1 MLEEALKVLV
11 FVGLIVLIIAL
22 IVLCIKLIG
31 TLTKIDYLVDNVTKK
46 AESLDGLFNVIEMTT
61 NRFGAIGEAL
71 TSSMM
76 GLLRKVF
83 NKTDVNNYLAILL
96 GIVIIELLKLVP
108 FIGALVSI
116 ITLCLGLGIIK
127 KILFSKK
134 EVK

>member
-83 NKTDVNNYLAILL
+83 NKKESKN
-96 GIVIIELLKLVP
+96 
-108 FIGALVSI
+108 
-116 ITLCLGLGIIK
+116 K
-127 KILFSKK
+127 KRRKGEIY
-134 EVK
+134 E